1 MCAVFSTTVGA
12 AVIWAVPAKAET
24 PLFGVIP
31 MTSLSS
37 PAGATAKQTGDIKH
51 ADACGDIHLV
61 DAWGQCIGF
70 IQFGGGTG
78 PAGLQHLNGP
88 PSQITSNTPPAKSP
102 PSDDGCGD
110 KGEGKH
116 GRGGDQAS
124 RGEGRGHGHGGHGH
138 SPS

>member
-1 MCAVFSTTVGA
+1 MCAVFSATVGA

-24 PLFGVIP
+24 PLFGIFP

-70 IQFGGGTG
+70 IQFGGGVT
-78 PAGLQHLNGP
+78 NGP
-88 PSQITSNTPPAKSP
+88 STAPNYTAPARPTPPTP
-102 PSDDGCGD
+102 GSDDGCGP

-124 RGEGRGHGHGGHGH
+124 RGEGRGHGHGGRGH